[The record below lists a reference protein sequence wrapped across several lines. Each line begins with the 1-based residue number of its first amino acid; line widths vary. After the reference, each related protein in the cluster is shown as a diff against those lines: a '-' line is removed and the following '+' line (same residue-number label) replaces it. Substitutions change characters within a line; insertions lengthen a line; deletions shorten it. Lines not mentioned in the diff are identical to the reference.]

1 MSDFV
6 DEIKDAS
13 DYLNSTKVD
22 IPTGKFEIDPETGT
36 VTAQTQSYSLKEI
49 ICMLLAGNGIKLP
62 NLQICLKINLGRL
75 IPEIPAGLEEL
86 EEALAN
92 AEKALDDFIAH
103 TNIDNVLGRLNAA
116 IAEFAAIAN
125 MINFCGTPVVPRAIP
140 NVIKD
145 SMGSFLGAGKDILDT
160 LGKIADGDIGG
171 CIGTDGNF
179 KPDLFTG
186 GLLKQLGDNFNN
198 LLGMPEALRQS
209 ITNDLKAFKSDIE
222 NLIKFENN
230 FKGTTIAGGSIFAP
244 SDRVNTGVGMAV
256 DPNLTLSKS
265 QQYAASIQSL
275 YNSLKGYPVDAAGND
290 IFYYLL
296 EPEILAKLQNSGDP
310 TVPLTEREPVY
321 DDCDRVIGYT
331 ERSTQ
336 TVQQFSTGGE
346 SVNVVQPGVTGL
358 QESGIVLTSPPA
370 TTTNLGSGGGGGT
383 LSSANVDLS
392 NYSTT
397 AEMQTADAAIVTAFT
412 TADTTATTDRALI
425 RTEFAAVDATLQTSI
440 NTNTSSILTNT
451 ANITT
456 NTTDIA
462 TNATNIAGINT
473 NISGIASNT
482 SAIAVNTAAIA
493 ALSGGFGSIAWPNP
507 VFTSVTTSNL
517 TVTGTGSIV
526 LASGND
532 LSLTAADRVKI
543 TGTTPFKLSTMT
555 TTERNALSLPENG
568 DMIYNTTTNKFQ
580 GYANGSWV
588 NLH

>member
-36 VTAQTQSYSLKEI
+36 VIAQTQSYSLKEI

-86 EEALAN
+86 EEALAD

-160 LGKIADGDIGG
+160 LGKIADSDIGG

-198 LLGMPEALRQS
+198 LLGMPEALKQS

-256 DPNLTLSKS
+256 DPDLTLAKS

-321 DDCDRVIGYT
+321 DDCDRIIGYT

-358 QESGIVLTSPPA
+358 QESGVVLTSPPA
-370 TTTNLGSGGGGGT
+370 TTTNLGSGGT
-383 LSSANVDLS
+383 TTTSAGSVDLS

-397 AEMQTADAAIVTAFT
+397 AQMQTADAAIVTAFT
-412 TADTTATTDRALI
+412 SADTTATTDRALI
-425 RTEFAAVDATLQTSI
+425 RTEFAAADTTLQSNI
-440 NTNTSSILTNT
+440 NTNTAAIATNT
-451 ANITT
+451 SAIATNATGIATNVTAIAT

-462 TNATNIAGINT
+462 TN
-473 NISGIASNT
+473 
-482 SAIAVNTAAIA
+482 TAAIA
-493 ALSGGFGSIAWPNP
+493 ILQPLNIVNP
-507 VFTSVTTSNL
+507 VFTSVTTTNL
-517 TVTGTGSIV
+517 TVTGTGTV
-526 LASGND
+526 TLASGND
-532 LSLTAADRVKI
+532 LELTATDRVKI

-588 NLH
+588 DLH

>member
-36 VTAQTQSYSLKEI
+36 VIAQTQSYSLKEI

-86 EEALAN
+86 EEALAD

-160 LGKIADGDIGG
+160 LGKIADSDIGG

-198 LLGMPEALRQS
+198 LLGMPEALKQS

-256 DPNLTLSKS
+256 DPDLTLAKS

-370 TTTNLGSGGGGGT
+370 TTTNLGSGGGT
-383 LSSANVDLS
+383 LSSANVDFS

-412 TADTTATTDRALI
+412 SADTTATTDRALI
-425 RTEFAAVDATLQTSI
+425 RTEFAAADATLQTSI

-451 ANITT
+451 TNIAT
-456 NTTDIA
+456 NTADIA
-462 TNATNIAGINT
+462 TNTATIAT
-473 NISGIASNT
+473 
-482 SAIAVNTAAIA
+482 
-493 ALSGGFGSIAWPNP
+493 LGGLNP
-507 VFTSVTTSNL
+507 TFTSVTTTNL
-517 TVTGTGSIV
+517 TVTGTGTV
-526 LASGND
+526 TLASGND
-532 LSLTAADRVKI
+532 LELTATDRVKV
-543 TGTTPFKLSTMT
+543 TGLTPFKLAVMT
-555 TTERNALSLPENG
+555 TAERDALPLTEVG
-568 DMIYNTTTNKFQ
+568 DMIYNSTTKTFQ
-580 GYANGSWV
+580 GCTDITGGTPQWE
-588 NLH
+588 HMT